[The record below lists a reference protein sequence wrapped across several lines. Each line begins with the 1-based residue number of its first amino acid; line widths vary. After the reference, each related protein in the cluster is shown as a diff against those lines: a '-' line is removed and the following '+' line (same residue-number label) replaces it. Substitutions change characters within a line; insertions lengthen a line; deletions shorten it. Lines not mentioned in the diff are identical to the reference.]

1 MLGLRMCHIISA
13 PAVHEAGLTPIT
25 SRCRR
30 DCEIQ
35 DESRRTIDK
44 SRPIQLVTSTS
55 V

>member
-1 MLGLRMCHIISA
+1 MCHVISA

-30 DCEIQ
+30 DCEMQ
-35 DESRRTIDK
+35 DESRRTID
-44 SRPIQLVTSTS
+44 RPRPVQLVPNIS